1 MPVSSPR
8 ATARDFRI
16 APPAFYGDVARALE
30 QAIPDPVERR
40 PLQDIF
46 RQVIEWQ
53 RLTNEVVNGLMAG
66 RHNGHGTM
74 TLTANQAT
82 TTLADRRISANTK
95 VILMPTTANAAAEV
109 AAGGLFQ
116 TYPNVT
122 EGEIVLNNADNAQS
136 DREFV
141 YVLAG

>member
-1 MPVSSPR
+1 MAITSPR

-16 APPAFYGDVARALE
+16 APPAFYGDIERSLQEAV
-30 QAIPDPVERR
+30 PDPGLRR

-46 RQVIEWQ
+46 RQMIEWQ
-53 RLTNEVVNGLMAG
+53 LLTNEVVNGLMAG
-66 RHNGHGTM
+66 RHNGHGTV

-95 VILMPTTANAAAEV
+95 VILMSTTANAAAEV

-116 TYPNVT
+116 TYPNVA
-122 EGEIVLNNADNAQS
+122 EGAVVINQANNAQV
-136 DREFV
+136 DRDFV